1 MSYIL
6 DALRRADAERER
18 DPARGIHAQPMT
30 AAGTRGP
37 LRMPAWGLAAA
48 AGLVALVAGAALWE
62 REPSVVTEAT
72 APLAM
77 PAAVPSAPPV
87 PVTVPAPP
95 VPTVATSVSPPAPPV
110 LPRERTAGRASAKPV
125 PAAPPAAKVT
135 AAATPAATAP
145 GAAPI
150 AAPVAAPAAP
160 AGPAADRIFAV
171 AELPA
176 EVQRELPK
184 LTISGG
190 VHSENAAQRMLI
202 VGGQVLGEGA
212 EVAPGVT
219 LDQIRPRIAV
229 LRFRGYR
236 YSVGY

>member
-6 DALRRADAERER
+6 DALRKADAERER

-30 AAGTRGP
+30 AAGERGP

-48 AGLVALVAGAALWE
+48 AGLVALAAGAALWE
-62 REPSVVTEAT
+62 REPPVVAQVV
-72 APLAM
+72 APV
-77 PAAVPSAPPV
+77 AAPSPVPIAA

-95 VPTVATSVSPPAPPV
+95 VPTVATTVSPPAPP
-110 LPRERTAGRASAKPV
+110 LLAPERTAGRTAARTAPPPPV
-125 PAAPPAAKVT
+125 PRAT

-145 GAAPI
+145 VAAPT
-150 AAPVAAPAAP
+150 APAAP
-160 AGPAADRIFAV
+160 SAPAAPAADRIFAL

-176 EVQRELPK
+176 EVQRDLPK

-219 LDQIRPRIAV
+219 LEQIRPRVAV

-236 YSVGY
+236 FSVGY